1 MSFNIKSG
9 HKGFVL
15 IMLIGVVLLA
25 TAVTYHVL
33 TEGKIKHWT
42 HTEAKVTGYEREYK
56 ENSDGERELMYRTI
70 LEYTVDDTR
79 YEAKGMSVTNVPPLT
94 GVIVKI
100 AYNPE
105 SPEDFIEI
113 GESNSVKILLY
124 VIGGILTCAGVVL
137 FLASCRSNSAANET
151 EQQ

>member
-25 TAVTYHVL
+25 AAVTYHVL
-33 TEGKIKHWT
+33 TEGT

-70 LEYTVDDTR
+70 LEYTVDGTR
-79 YEAKGMSVTNVPPLT
+79 YEAKGMSITNVPPLT

-137 FLASCRSNSAANET
+137 FLASCRSNSATNET
-151 EQQ
+151 EQR